1 MIRKEKRCLMH
12 SSFPLRSRNKEV
24 SMAKKSM
31 IAREAKRT
39 KLVAK
44 YAKKRIE
51 LKEIIRSPN
60 SSFEQVMAATD
71 SLQKL
76 PRNSSS
82 VRQRN
87 RCVLTGRPHG
97 VYKKFGLCRNK
108 MRESAMEGDLP
119 GLTKASW

>member
-1 MIRKEKRCLMH
+1 
-12 SSFPLRSRNKEV
+12 
-24 SMAKKSM
+24 MAKKSM

-39 KLVAK
+39 KLAAK
-44 YAKKRIE
+44 YAKRRAE
-51 LKEIIRSPN
+51 LKEIVRSPN

-76 PRNSSS
+76 PRDSSL
-82 VRQRN
+82 VRKRN
-87 RCVLTGRPHG
+87 RCAITGRPHG

-108 MRESAMEGDLP
+108 IRESAMEGDLP